1 MRPKL
6 NSVEITYEILKR
18 ITSGWFD
25 SSDIDYFV
33 ETFAV
38 TPGKEKVDFIQRFL
52 ALLKSAP
59 QTVMDQET
67 REKVL
72 EVGQEYIDRV
82 IEEES
87 SLEEEN

>member
-25 SSDIDYFV
+25 SSDIDYFI
-33 ETFAV
+33 EKFGAV
-38 TPGKEKVDFIQRFL
+38 PGKEKVDFVQRFL
-52 ALLKSAP
+52 ALLKSVP
-59 QTVMDQET
+59 QTVMEQEI
-67 REKVL
+67 REKIL
-72 EVGQEYIDRV
+72 EVGQEYIDKV

-87 SLEEEN
+87 KLEEEQ